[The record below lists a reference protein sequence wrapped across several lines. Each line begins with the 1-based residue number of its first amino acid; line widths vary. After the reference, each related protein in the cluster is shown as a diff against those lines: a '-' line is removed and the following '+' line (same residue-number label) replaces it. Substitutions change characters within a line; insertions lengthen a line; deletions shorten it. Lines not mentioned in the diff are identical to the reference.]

1 MEHFLPILRK
11 TNGHIQIKEDL
22 KSKLDQQSMTKKD
35 WNKIGSDKVLQTT
48 VLENIFQKYL
58 DY

>member
-1 MEHFLPILRK
+1 
-11 TNGHIQIKEDL
+11 
-22 KSKLDQQSMTKKD
+22 MTKKD

-58 DY
+58 DYQVLCKKHKDPSYDIFDKKRHTLPNVVV